1 MAFGLHCL
9 RLSARSSEL
18 RDEENDMTTA
28 PVLTLPSLPRPAP
41 PYPAARKTT
50 TVDAGSDDDGV
61 WAFSRVRPRLFG
73 IAYRMLGSVAAA
85 EDTVQDVWVR
95 WQRADRGAVRDAAAF
110 LARATT
116 RLALN
121 VVQSARSRPETPA
134 GRWVGE
140 PGDTRADPGSGAERG
155 QALRTALLVLQ
166 ESLPPAERAV
176 YLLREA
182 FDYPYREIADILGLE
197 EANARQLATRAR
209 QRIAEGR
216 RTPARS
222 CVRARLLG
230 AFMAAS
236 QRGELA
242 ELEGLLAADIASCK
256 TRGRFVRAPRLPA
269 VGHGRV
275 TK

>member
-1 MAFGLHCL
+1 
-9 RLSARSSEL
+9 
-18 RDEENDMTTA
+18 MTTA
-28 PVLTLPSLPRPAP
+28 TVLPLPCLSRPAP
-41 PYPAARKTT
+41 SYSTASKTT

-121 VVQSARSRPETPA
+121 VVQSARSRRETPA
-134 GRWVGE
+134 GCWAVE
-140 PGDTRADPGSGAERG
+140 PVDTTADQGSGAERG
-155 QALRTALLVLQ
+155 QALKSALLVLQ

-197 EANARQLATRAR
+197 EATARQLSTRAR

-222 CVRARLLG
+222 CVRGRLLD
-230 AFMAAS
+230 AFVAAS
-236 QRGELA
+236 ERGDLA
-242 ELEGLLAADIASCK
+242 ALEGLLASDVATGGARRPD
-256 TRGRFVRAPRLPA
+256 R
-269 VGHGRV
+269 
-275 TK
+275 